1 MNIIVCLKQ
10 VPGTTEVKI
19 NPQTNTLI
27 RQGIAGVINPF
38 DTYALEEG
46 VRLKEKQGGK
56 LTVVSMGPPQAM
68 DMLKEAVSR
77 GADEAVLLSDGAFAG
92 ADTWATAY
100 TLAGAIKKIG
110 PFDLVICGRQ
120 STDGDT
126 AQVGPELSEMLNIPF
141 VGYVSAIEEIQ
152 AGQIRIK
159 RMIDE
164 GYEVV
169 KSPLP
174 LLITVTKEINVPR
187 LPSLRGIARSKSLK
201 IPVWTAGDIDIDPA
215 KAGLAGSYT
224 RVVKIFTPAREKK
237 AEMLKGEPEGQVSC
251 LVARLRENG
260 LIRQ

>member
-1 MNIIVCLKQ
+1 MNIVVCLKQ
-10 VPGTTEVKI
+10 VPGTTDVKI

-27 RQGIAGVINPF
+27 RQGIAGVMNPF

-68 DMLKEAVSR
+68 DMLKEAISR

-100 TLAGAIKKIG
+100 TLAGAIRKIG
-110 PFDLVICGRQ
+110 PFDLVVCGRQ

-126 AQVGPELSEMLNIPF
+126 AQVGPELSEMLHIPF
-141 VGYVSAIEEIQ
+141 IAYVSAIEEIS
-152 AGQIRIK
+152 GGLVRVK

-169 KSPLP
+169 QSPLP
-174 LLITVTKEINVPR
+174 LLITVTKEINIPR
-187 LPSLRGIARSKSLK
+187 LPSLRGIARSKSAK
-201 IPVWTAGDIDIDPA
+201 IPTWTVRDLDLDPA
-215 KAGLAGSYT
+215 KVGLSGSYT
-224 RVVKIFTPAREKK
+224 RVVKIFTPVREKK
-237 AEMLKGEPEGQVSC
+237 AEILKGEPESQVSG
-251 LVARLRENG
+251 LIARLRENG
-260 LIRQ
+260 LIR